1 MTDMSK
7 IFANKITSQTLLALP
22 LHHTEVELS
31 VFSINCLNKFV
42 TKSHK

>member
-22 LHHTEVELS
+22 LHKPNNDC
-31 VFSINCLNKFV
+31 FMYGI
-42 TKSHK
+42 